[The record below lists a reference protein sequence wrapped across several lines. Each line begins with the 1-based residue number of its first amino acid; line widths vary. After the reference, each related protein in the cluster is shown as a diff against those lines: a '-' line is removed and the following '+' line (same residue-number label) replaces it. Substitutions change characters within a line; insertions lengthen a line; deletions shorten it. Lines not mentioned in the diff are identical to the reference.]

1 MERYSDPDKPLKYDY
16 KSINNSLVN
25 AFYKRYWLPHV
36 FKLVP
41 ARMSANVI
49 SLVGS
54 AGAWVAFL
62 LLAGLVLGPMS
73 TVGRRSPWLFGLAA
87 LFIFFYHTMD
97 NLDGMQAR
105 RLGSTGPLGE
115 FVDHWFDSFN
125 SFLIP
130 LGIALAFP
138 RIPPAFVAASTLL
151 CCMADWLSAR
161 SVRNSGVLV
170 FNPISSE
177 EALAFTYLFCLSVWA
192 LGYDFWAAPVF
203 FGLPRVIIAYCAA
216 PLAFLACIAT
226 TFKPADRPELPAIV
240 LASIAPIFVW
250 TLIALHGPFRHAL
263 LAGCL
268 LMGFTAARFAADV
281 LRDRLV
287 GLEYR
292 GFYPDVLA
300 MDALLL
306 ACLLVP
312 GLPRWVVPA
321 SLSLSFV
328 WTFCALG
335 LQFSRTI
342 ARVRAT
348 LGHGLLGAVH
358 APAAKSAAAEIESG
372 EA

>member
-1 MERYSDPDKPLKYDY
+1 MERYNDPDKPLKYAY
-16 KSINNSLVN
+16 KSVNNSLIN

-36 FKLVP
+36 FKLIP
-41 ARMSANVI
+41 EKMSANLI
-49 SLVGS
+49 SIVGS

-62 LLAGLVLGPMS
+62 LLSGLLFGPMS
-73 TVGRRSPWLFGLAA
+73 AVGRRSPWLFGLAA

-125 SFLIP
+125 SFLLP

-138 RIPPAFVAASTLL
+138 VIPPAFVAASTLL
-151 CCMADWLSAR
+151 CCLADWLSAR

-177 EALAFTYLFCLSVWA
+177 EALAFSYLFCLSVWA
-192 LGYDFWAAPVF
+192 LGYDFWAAPGF
-203 FGLPRVIIAYCAA
+203 FGLPRVLIAYCAA

-226 TFKPADRPELPAIV
+226 TFKPADRPELPTIV
-240 LASIAPIFVW
+240 LASIVPIFAW
-250 TLIALHGPFRHAL
+250 TLFALRSSVKFAL

-292 GFYPDVLA
+292 GFYLDVVA

-306 ACLLVP
+306 VCLLVP
-312 GLPRWVVPA
+312 GLPLWAVPA
-321 SLSLSFV
+321 SIVIAFI

-348 LGHGLLGAVH
+348 LGQGLLGPVR
-358 APAAKSAAAEIESG
+358 AAGAATEIERG